1 MSDNNLTVVDVSQVD
16 FCLNYTNNGDQSVGL
31 NVFPSASVFCGF
43 MIPCLLVGVYY
54 HDELHRPLNVMIV
67 NLSISQLL
75 MLLITVF
82 GSIIVMLQNDEYTD
96 WLRFPDHREVLCF
109 LTLLFSV
116 STSVFY
122 GLIAF
127 NRLLSTVFEGLYNKL
142 APWILCAVLVVA
154 GWLLSAFG
162 AAFPW
167 MTKYMVF
174 GKDTYFLLGYPW
186 FAAAPCNDGLT
197 NRGIFWLVT
206 SAYFIL
212 PALSTIVCYVVIL
225 IFIFKTQRLAGLPVN
240 SPRAINLR
248 DRARVLLM
256 LSSASLMYLLC
267 FFLPMI
273 FWSTSSGKRTSASVL
288 GLCAVGVANVPTT
301 TDGNEEYSRLVAC
314 MTEKDILDPHRL
326 PSRAQKIASFSR
338 TTLIRAHRL
347 YVMRTLLPQSPRPP
361 LLLTPCTQNKTET
374 DPDCRTQILSPP
386 RFAFNLPF
394 IQELKFEP
402 VLFCVNVDITTLLL
416 LVT

>member
-1 MSDNNLTVVDVSQVD
+1 
-16 FCLNYTNNGDQSVGL
+16 
-31 NVFPSASVFCGF
+31 
-43 MIPCLLVGVYY
+43 
-54 HDELHRPLNVMIV
+54 MIV

-273 FWSTSSGKRTSASVL
+273 FWSTRYRASSANYFFMWLVYAQNALNPVFFGLINPQFREAYFRVCSWLVRRWSCKRPYNDRRERRVFPVGGVHDREGHFGPPSVTFQSAKNSIIFQNNFNPSPS
-288 GLCAVGVANVPTT
+288 AVRDAHFVASKPPPAITT
-301 TDGNEEYSRLVAC
+301 HTLHPEQNGDRSRLPNSN
-314 MTEKDILDPHRL
+314 T
-326 PSRAQKIASFSR
+326 
-338 TTLIRAHRL
+338 
-347 YVMRTLLPQSPRPP
+347 
-361 LLLTPCTQNKTET
+361 
-374 DPDCRTQILSPP
+374 
-386 RFAFNLPF
+386 
-394 IQELKFEP
+394 
-402 VLFCVNVDITTLLL
+402 
-416 LVT
+416 